1 MPSTPLRVWYS
12 FPHTLGSPG
21 IGTTALNQ
29 VRGLAE
35 AGVDLRV
42 FCTFNAAAPPAGVA
56 FTETL
61 RVAGRRVPHRTL
73 GVDRA
78 YRWHDR
84 MVARALRRAA
94 PAPDVVHAW
103 PGGCLATFAAA
114 RRAGV
119 VSLREAPSPHTA
131 SAFERA
137 GRAAADLGLEVPV
150 GHSHRDD
157 PQRLATENAEFD
169 AADLVLAPSDYVVR
183 TFVER
188 GYAPE
193 RLVRHRYG
201 FDPVAFPAPPERDPG
216 RPFTFAFVGRGEP
229 NKGLHD
235 ALRAFVDA
243 GLSGTGRFLICGRI
257 QPDYRTVIA
266 GLLQQA
272 GAEELGFVTD
282 IGAVLRGADVL
293 VLPTVTEGSA
303 LVVFEAMASGAV
315 PVVSDA
321 AGAPVDHGVDGLV
334 HAAGDVA
341 ALTGDLAA
349 LAADPARLAAMRS
362 RALARRDE
370 LTWRSAGADLRT
382 AYEAALAVAEA
393 G

>member
-1 MPSTPLRVWYS
+1 MPLRVWYS

-29 VRGLAE
+29 VRGLVE

-42 FCTFNAAAPPAGVA
+42 FCTFNSAEPPVGVA

-61 RVAGRRVPHRTL
+61 RIAGRRVPHRAL
-73 GVDRA
+73 GVARA

-84 MVARALRRAA
+84 EVARALRRT
-94 PAPDVVHAW
+94 PTPPDVVHAW
-103 PGGCLATFAAA
+103 PGGCLLTFAAA

-131 SAFERA
+131 AAFERA
-137 GRAAADLGLEVPV
+137 SRAAADLGLEVPR

-169 AADLVLAPSDYVVR
+169 ASDFVLAPSDYVVR

-188 GYAPE
+188 GHAPH
-193 RLVRHRYG
+193 RLLRHRYG
-201 FDPVAFPAPPERDPG
+201 FDPAAFPAPPAREPE
-216 RPFTFAFVGRGEP
+216 RPFTVAFVGRGEP

-243 GLSGTGRFLICGRI
+243 GLSGVGRFLVCGRI

-266 GLLQQA
+266 DLLDKA

-282 IGAVLRGADVL
+282 IGAVLRGVDVL

-315 PVVSDA
+315 PVISDA
-321 AGAPVDHGVDGLV
+321 AGAPVDHGADGLI
-334 HAAGDVA
+334 HRAGDVA

-349 LAADPARLAAMRS
+349 LAADPARLAAMRA

-370 LTWRSAGADLRT
+370 LTWRSAGGDLRSAYRT
-382 AYEAALAVAEA
+382 ALSVAEA